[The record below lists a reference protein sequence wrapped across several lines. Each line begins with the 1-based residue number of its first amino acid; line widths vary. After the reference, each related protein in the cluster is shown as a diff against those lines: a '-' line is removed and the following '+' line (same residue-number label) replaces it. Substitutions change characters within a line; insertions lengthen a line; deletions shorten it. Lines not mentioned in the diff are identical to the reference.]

1 MIPTDFN
8 RCGLTSVDPALQRP
22 IDPIASPPHSV
33 RLQVGDSITSQPP
46 FQCLA
51 DTMSHIWNAIVGF
64 LTNIWNC
71 LCCKAK
77 EATPVQIQTPAP
89 PTPEQL
95 AQLRATQPRDLAFWQ
110 IKMASPIRGP
120 GLMPGDPNFVDLSGR
135 LARPG
140 ICDALDMHRIPKIGH
155 YGQHYPM
162 LPQYLTVKLPIR
174 QLHLFPEAIRNEFAN
189 YDAEHLDLY
198 LIVWRDLPITRE
210 NPIESGK
217 RNVIYHP
224 VAFPDALYGETH
236 NQNLPMGIFEP
247 EGVDTSRGPLNAAL
261 PLNRF
266 GAQNVHIHP
275 YFTNGAITAMCI
287 SPDQARFYSSPE
299 RPSSSFYSACKFP
312 NNRAAAFFGVILN
325 TDHNSIESAA
335 LVNPLNRHD
344 LTLQEYKTGVENAPI
359 DRSLA
364 DKVTRLLTF
373 YTGET
378 GS

>member
-1 MIPTDFN
+1 MIPTDIN
-8 RCGLTSVDPALQRP
+8 RCGLTPVDPALQRP
-22 IDPIASPPHSV
+22 MAPTVSPPHAV
-33 RLQVGDSITSQPP
+33 RLQVGDSITPQTP
-46 FQCLA
+46 FQGVANCFSA
-51 DTMSHIWNAIVGF
+51 IWNTIVGF

-71 LCCKAK
+71 LCCNAK
-77 EATPVQIQTPAP
+77 EETPIQTPAP
-89 PTPEQL
+89 LSPEQL

-120 GLMPGDPNFVDLSGR
+120 GLVPGDPNFVDLSGR
-135 LARPG
+135 LAQPG
-140 ICDALDMHRIPKIGH
+140 TCDALDMNRIPQIGH
-155 YGQHYPM
+155 YGVNYPM

-174 QLHLFPEAIRNEFAN
+174 QLHLFPEAIRNAFAN

-198 LIVWRDLPITRE
+198 LIVWRDLPRTRE

-247 EGVDTSRGPLNAAL
+247 EGVDTSRGPLNEAL

-299 RPSSSFYSACKFP
+299 RTSSSFYSACKFP
-312 NNRAAAFFGVILN
+312 NNRAAAFFGVILSA
-325 TDHNSIESAA
+325 DANSIESAA
-335 LVNPLNRHD
+335 LVDPLNRPD
-344 LTLQEYKTGVENAPI
+344 LTLQEYKTGIANAPI
-359 DRSLA
+359 DRTLA

-378 GS
+378 GT